1 MNKFIGSLIIIGL
14 MIIFAAIIF
23 SMVSI
28 TGKDISVS
36 NVFEERQS
44 IRQSIQCIN
53 GYQFILREGN
63 EPEQIRDEYGRG
75 RRCYP

>member
-1 MNKFIGSLIIIGL
+1 MNKFIGSLIILGL

-36 NVFEERQS
+36 NTFDDRRA
-44 IRQSIQCIN
+44 IRENIQCIN
-53 GYQFILREGN
+53 GMQFISRDGEVQ
-63 EPEQIRDEYGRG
+63 QIVDEYGRG